1 MILVLKDQS
10 PDVYQILWEH
20 KMQYRVIDWNSPGN
34 YDLFWVIIGAILF
47 GLLFADFIWIY
58 YKFSKKDS
66 ESAPQKKTVY
76 NQRKILEHT

>member
-1 MILVLKDQS
+1 
-10 PDVYQILWEH
+10 
-20 KMQYRVIDWNSPGN
+20 MQYQVIDWNSSGN

-66 ESAPQKKTVY
+66 ESAPQKKPAY

>member
-1 MILVLKDQS
+1 
-10 PDVYQILWEH
+10 
-20 KMQYRVIDWNSPGN
+20 MQYRASDWILSGN

-66 ESAPQKKTVY
+66 ESAPQKKTAY
-76 NQRKILEHT
+76 NHRKILEHT